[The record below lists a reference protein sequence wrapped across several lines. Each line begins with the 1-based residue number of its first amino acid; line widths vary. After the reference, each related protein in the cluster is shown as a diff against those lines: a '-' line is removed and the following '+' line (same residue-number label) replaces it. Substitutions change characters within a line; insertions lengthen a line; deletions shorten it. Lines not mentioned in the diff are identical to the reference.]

1 MGSLGVEVDRVSGV
15 GMAMCGQDSGE
26 ACLRDP
32 KISVIKMSNSVF
44 FCFLF
49 FNFWLRW
56 VFVASCGPSLVA
68 VSGGCSS
75 LRCVGSRCADFSS
88 CGTWSQ

>member
-44 FCFLF
+44 FVFCFLIF
-49 FNFWLRW
+49 
-56 VFVASCGPSLVA
+56 G
-68 VSGGCSS
+68 
-75 LRCVGSRCADFSS
+75 CVGSLLLHA
-88 CGTWSQ
+88 GLL